1 MSPFPMARIIDL
13 SDETNA
19 KVVSKLMLETHD
31 PANCDKV
38 LPDIVGLTT
47 FPYGSHLL
55 HLELHLVRRA
65 ALCRLR

>member
-47 FPYGSHLL
+47 FPYGSHY
-55 HLELHLVRRA
+55 
-65 ALCRLR
+65 CT